1 MIIKFCFG
9 VILILE
15 LVFIIRGNKRKE
27 EKYFK
32 ISNGLYWGLLPSL
45 CFFYFYAISDIYS
58 YDGSG
63 WIAVSEFFAITLFF
77 IINVI
82 IGLVNFILRKKSKK
96 KQDFKQDK
104 KKGTIFKTFLLT
116 VVISLLVILLHL
128 TLRITEKTAID
139 SYVKKEAM
147 IYLGDKYGTNE
158 FEILEIDRN
167 FADSGFIETDYLE
180 NYEIS
185 IMYVPEQIEFQ
196 LYLNV
201 DGKRNVLRE
210 ESYDDL
216 GYLLFDLYFKNAD
229 LKNDSI
235 NEIGKLT
242 TYLETKGYNVEINLR
257 NDYYDLTAHDAID
270 NNYGKMPTEEEFYDL
285 VLDYHLKHELE
296 IQFGELAFNSNDY
309 ETELRLYLVELSNN
323 IIEYYGELNDFE
335 VHCSYKRNNKQ
346 YGGRIIVNT
355 DYVEIAVGPIED
367 KIER

>member
-45 CFFYFYAISDIYS
+45 CFFCFYAISDIYS

-82 IGLVNFILRKKSKK
+82 IGFVNFVLRKKSKK

-104 KKGTIFKTFLLT
+104 KKGTIFKIFLLT

-167 FADSGFIETDYLE
+167 FADNGFIETDYME

-185 IMYVPEQIEFQ
+185 INGKSFKLPISYSEFEQITGFSMQDSKKET
-196 LYLNV
+196 LL
-201 DGKRNVLRE
+201 E
-210 ESYDDL
+210 EGGLTEDDL
-216 GYLLFDLYFKNAD
+216 MDVRAGMN
-229 LKNDSI
+229 LKNDEELRKEYEEYI
-235 NEIGKLT
+235 R
-242 TYLETKGYNVEINLR
+242 NL
-257 NDYYDLTAHDAID
+257 
-270 NNYGKMPTEEEFYDL
+270 GVQQPTEE
-285 VLDYHLKHELE
+285 
-296 IQFGELAFNSNDY
+296 
-309 ETELRLYLVELSNN
+309 VEENM
-323 IIEYYGELNDFE
+323 
-335 VHCSYKRNNKQ
+335 
-346 YGGRIIVNT
+346 GG
-355 DYVEIAVGPIED
+355 
-367 KIER
+367 KSL